1 MQYDAVQNR
10 LFPINVLAGII
21 GDLIGSYLLLL
32 RLTERNYL
40 FFLQQVLG
48 QLFEDEWISASAQ
61 QDATG
66 QCTCNRRENQ
76 SITAEMFVTT

>member
-32 RLTERNYL
+32 RLTERNYFL
-40 FFLQQVLG
+40 TLQQVLPQFLG
-48 QLFEDEWISASAQ
+48 DEQISASTQ
-61 QDATG
+61 QRMWFQHDGAPAHY
-66 QCTCNRRENQ
+66 
-76 SITAEMFVTT
+76 S